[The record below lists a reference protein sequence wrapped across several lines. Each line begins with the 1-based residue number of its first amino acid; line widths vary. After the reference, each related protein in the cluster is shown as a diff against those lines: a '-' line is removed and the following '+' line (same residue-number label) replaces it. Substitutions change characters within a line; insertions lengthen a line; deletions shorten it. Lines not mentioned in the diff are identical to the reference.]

1 VRITKDGPAN
11 VLILQNL
18 RDPATPH
25 PGGVLLRKTF
35 GHRARLVSVDA
46 GEHGVYVYDDN
57 PCALNLTTTYLVDGT
72 LPRRDTFCSAST
84 LSGLNLDAAA
94 QRTRAAVLDRLHR

>member
-1 VRITKDGPAN
+1 M
-11 VLILQNL
+11 
-18 RDPATPH
+18 
-25 PGGVLLRKTF
+25 LLRKAF

-57 PCALNLTTTYLVDGT
+57 PCALNLTTTYLADGT
-72 LPRRDTFCSAST
+72 LPRQDTFCSAST
-84 LSGLNLDAAA
+84 QSGLNLDATA